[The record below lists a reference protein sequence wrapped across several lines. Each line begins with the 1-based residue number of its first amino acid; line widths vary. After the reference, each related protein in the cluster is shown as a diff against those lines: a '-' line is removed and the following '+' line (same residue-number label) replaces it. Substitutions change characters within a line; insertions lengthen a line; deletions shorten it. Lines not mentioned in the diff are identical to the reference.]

1 MDDRPGGVT
10 VLGVIAILGG
20 FLHLI
25 PNKLLL
31 IGGVLGMFSGM
42 YTTTGQAG
50 SPASAAGLIQT
61 GLSLIGV
68 LAALLV
74 IIAGLGV
81 LQLRSWAWLLALIAI
96 VVVMIGAAVRLT
108 VAQSLG
114 QQVGTAMRL
123 LEPFGQYFTVV
134 TEGATLLLCG
144 VALVYLCTPTVRE
157 AFE

>member
-25 PNKLLL
+25 PNTLLL

-50 SPASAAGLIQT
+50 APASAAGLIQT

-74 IIAGLGV
+74 IIAGFGV

-114 QQVGTAMRL
+114 QQVDTAMRL

-134 TEGATLLLCG
+134 TEGAALVLCG

>member
-25 PNKLLL
+25 PNTLLL

-68 LAALLV
+68 LA
-74 IIAGLGV
+74 
-81 LQLRSWAWLLALIAI
+81 
-96 VVVMIGAAVRLT
+96 GA
-108 VAQSLG
+108 
-114 QQVGTAMRL
+114 
-123 LEPFGQYFTVV
+123 
-134 TEGATLLLCG
+134 
-144 VALVYLCTPTVRE
+144 
-157 AFE
+157 